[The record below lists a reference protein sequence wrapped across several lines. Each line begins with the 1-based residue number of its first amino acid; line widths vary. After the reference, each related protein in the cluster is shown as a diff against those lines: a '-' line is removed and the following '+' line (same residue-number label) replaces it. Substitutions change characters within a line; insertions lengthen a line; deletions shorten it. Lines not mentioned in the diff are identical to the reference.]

1 VHRPRYVRISSV
13 TATKKHDVLPYEF
26 DCDLESSDSTA
37 GGSTGGVSSSLAL
50 HYIVQGNSLL
60 ESVTVIEIE
69 TK

>member
-1 VHRPRYVRISSV
+1 
-13 TATKKHDVLPYEF
+13 VLPYEF

-37 GGSTGGVSSSLAL
+37 GGSTGGVGSSLAL